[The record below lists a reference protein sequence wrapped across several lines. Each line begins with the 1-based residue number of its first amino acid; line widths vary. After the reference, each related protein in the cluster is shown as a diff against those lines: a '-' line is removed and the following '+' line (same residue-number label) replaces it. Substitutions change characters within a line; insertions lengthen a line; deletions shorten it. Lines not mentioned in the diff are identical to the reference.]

1 MFIDPIYGRDTLV
14 DLDGE
19 LCVLHEVPLS
29 NEPKIIRFWYPT
41 GQRTAGIRSSY
52 GNIVGAL
59 LKPASLSE
67 HGYHFASGDLPHV
80 TVNLKDRGRTVAIK
94 VEEINAVQPSPKRV
108 RGKRLYWHNGQ
119 WFRDLATGPQAL
131 GVEI

>member
-29 NEPKIIRFWYPT
+29 DKPRIIRFWYPT

-52 GNIVGAL
+52 GNVVGAL
-59 LKPASLSE
+59 LKAGRWSE
-67 HGYHFASGDLPHV
+67 DGYTFAGDQFPRV
-80 TVNLKDRGRTVAIK
+80 IINLKNRGKTEAIK
-94 VEEINAVQPSPKRV
+94 VEEIDAQPPAKNRV
-108 RGKRLYWHNGQ
+108 RGKPTHWHNGQ
-119 WFRDLATGPQAL
+119 WWRVLASGPEAL